1 MNTNPFADFEAAGTA
16 QELAAIQESIRTQG
30 FTSFRLL
37 LEGFRDRLKQFSD
50 GDIASVNKLL
60 AQAKQLFPEPETF
73 SPSWRSIWDEFERIA
88 AYKQTVLETIPA
100 EEREG
105 EWQVLLDN
113 PYTNSDLVC
122 YPGLS
127 FLEGAYLYAYFRSDL
142 KQNEYIRL
150 QKIQNLVM
158 AFGSERQEA
167 ANKNKEG

>member
-1 MNTNPFADFEAAGTA
+1 MKTNPFADFEAAGTE
-16 QELAAIQESIRTQG
+16 QELAAFRESIQRQG
-30 FTSFRLL
+30 FTAFRLL
-37 LEGFRDRLKQFSD
+37 LEGFRDRLKQFTD
-50 GDIASVNKLL
+50 GDMESVNELL
-60 AQAKQLFPEPETF
+60 ERARQLFPKPETF
-73 SPSWRSIWDEFERIA
+73 SPSWVNIWDEFERMA

-167 ANKNKEG
+167 ANQNKEG

>member
-1 MNTNPFADFEAAGTA
+1 MKTNPFADFEAADTE
-16 QELAAIQESIRTQG
+16 QELAAFRESIQSQG
-30 FTSFRLL
+30 FTAFRLL
-37 LEGFRDRLKQFSD
+37 LEGFRDRLKLFSD
-50 GDIASVNKLL
+50 GDISSVSELL
-60 AQAKQLFPEPETF
+60 ERARRMFPEPETF
-73 SPSWRSIWDEFERIA
+73 SPSWVNIWDEYERIA
-88 AYKQTVLETIPA
+88 SYKQTVLETIPPG
-100 EEREG
+100 EREG

-122 YPGLS
+122 YPGLG

-167 ANKNKEG
+167 ANKKTGG

>member
-1 MNTNPFADFEAAGTA
+1 MNTNPFADFKAAGTE
-16 QELAAIQESIRTQG
+16 QELAVFRESIQSQG
-30 FTSFRLL
+30 FTAFRLL

-50 GDIASVNKLL
+50 GDIAAVNKLL
-60 AQAKQLFPEPETF
+60 AQAKQLFPEPGTF
-73 SPSWRSIWDEFERIA
+73 SPSWVNIWDEFERIA
-88 AYKQTVLETIPA
+88 AYKQTVLETIPV

-167 ANKNKEG
+167 ANQNKEG